1 MSVLDVLD
9 ATRVCARS
17 LPPSPPAPAPTVA
30 RRETR
35 TAPPAAYSWWSL
47 ARNPLAVL
55 VTGAVGTMATVDA
68 LRRSFSLPP
77 AHKFDPLS

>member
-17 LPPSPPAPAPTVA
+17 LPTNPPAPAPTVA
-30 RRETR
+30 RREPR
-35 TAPPAAYSWWSL
+35 PASPAAYSWWSL
-47 ARNPLAVL
+47 ARNPLAAL

-77 AHKFDPLS
+77 AHKFETVG